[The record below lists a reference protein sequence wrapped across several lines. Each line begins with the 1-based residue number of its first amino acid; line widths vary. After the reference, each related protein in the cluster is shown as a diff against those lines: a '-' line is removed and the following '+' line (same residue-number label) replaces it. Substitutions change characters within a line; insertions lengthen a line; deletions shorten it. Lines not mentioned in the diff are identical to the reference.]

1 MKLKL
6 KIKTEHVIASLLA
19 IIIIFPVRLPQY
31 INELLQNILG
41 KVILVG
47 IGTSLFFYNPIVGSL
62 ALVAAYVLL
71 QRSRREGL
79 DEDEEEEDP
88 IVAEAEDMVDE
99 ELAQEEM
106 DDDELAEEEID
117 DDELAEEE
125 IDDDELA
132 KEDNEVIDTEDV
144 EMEPEDVVEG
154 MANKS
159 KHHGELKTYGLS
171 NNITHTSFEEECV
184 HPKPVIGKV
193 TILHDDKVNNLRS
206 KKDHNKENVP
216 MKDSNNNFK
225 PIESSTL
232 HFSDF

>member
-41 KVILVG
+41 KVILIG

-79 DEDEEEEDP
+79 EEEEEEEDP

-99 ELAQEEM
+99 ELA
-106 DDDELAEEEID
+106 AEEID

-125 IDDDELA
+125 MDDDEQELA
-132 KEDNEVIDTEDV
+132 AEAEDNEVIDTEDV

-171 NNITHTSFEEECV
+171 NNTTHTSFEEECV

-232 HFSDF
+232 QFSDF

>member
-1 MKLKL
+1 MMKLKL

-47 IGTSLFFYNPIVGSL
+47 IGTSLFFYNPVVGSL

-79 DEDEEEEDP
+79 EEDDDEEEEVEDEEDEDP
-88 IVAEAEDMVDE
+88 IKEAEEMVDE
-99 ELAQEEM
+99 ELAEEAEEM
-106 DDDELAEEEID
+106 VDEELAE
-117 DDELAEEE
+117 
-125 IDDDELA
+125 
-132 KEDNEVIDTEDV
+132 EDNEVIDTEDV

-171 NNITHTSFEEECV
+171 NKTTHTSFEEECV

-216 MKDSNNNFK
+216 MKDNNNNFK

-232 HFSDF
+232 QFSDF

>member
-79 DEDEEEEDP
+79 DGEEEDYEEEDS
-88 IVAEAEDMVDE
+88 IVAEEDIPMEPEDIPMEPEDAEMEPED
-99 ELAQEEM
+99 
-106 DDDELAEEEID
+106 AEIESE
-117 DDELAEEE
+117 
-125 IDDDELA
+125 
-132 KEDNEVIDTEDV
+132 NV

-171 NNITHTSFEEECV
+171 NNTTHTSFEEECV
-184 HPKPVIGKV
+184 YPKPVIGKV

-232 HFSDF
+232 QFSDF